1 MDKRPKASVVMSV
14 YNEKIEWLKQSI
26 DSILHQT
33 FTDFEFII
41 VIDNPHYEEGIKL
54 LIDYSTSDSRIIL
67 LFNESNIGLTK
78 SLNKGIREAKG
89 KYIVRMDADDVSI
102 IGRLAKQIKFMDSH
116 PDIVAS
122 GTAAYKWKDNH
133 LKKLN
138 RKSNSKCL
146 RSLLIFESPIYHPS
160 AIFRRIINGEFVFYD
175 ESFKYS
181 QDYALWI
188 TLIEKYKVSN
198 INKPLIKYRIS
209 ESQISAERCEE
220 QRVCALRNQRNA
232 IKMLGIRLNDA
243 EIEILQDITRRQEIS
258 HDIQKV
264 RLVILSFLDSI
275 KKRDDLDYSVLA
287 SRCLLIYVNRI
298 TENNSIIASLH
309 NYFQLCRSVKHF
321 SMYCLLSLISK
332 YVRFN

>member
-188 TLIEKYKVSN
+188 TLIEKYKV
-198 INKPLIKYRIS
+198 KEFVHLEIK
-209 ESQISAERCEE
+209 E
-220 QRVCALRNQRNA
+220 
-232 IKMLGIRLNDA
+232 ML
-243 EIEILQDITRRQEIS
+243 S
-258 HDIQKV
+258 K
-264 RLVILSFLDSI
+264 
-275 KKRDDLDYSVLA
+275 
-287 SRCLLIYVNRI
+287 CLG
-298 TENNSIIASLH
+298 
-309 NYFQLCRSVKHF
+309 FD
-321 SMYCLLSLISK
+321 
-332 YVRFN
+332 